1 MLTRLHV
8 QGYKALRDIDTS
20 LEPLTVI
27 VGPNGCG
34 KTSVLEALALVRDF
48 VAQTLTGSQD
58 HPLTEIRTKDFA
70 SEIPTSIE
78 LRATL
83 GMKQREQIGE
93 IVLKEMA
100 KALQGVEMPN
110 DLVVEDEPKAP
121 STADLGGRELRL
133 ELSHR
138 PDRASWSVS
147 GVFPWAYGHALQD
160 ELFDS
165 CFGRIRRLELDARMI
180 SQPSYSPD
188 PVPKVS
194 NDGTGL
200 ATVLAWL
207 QGEQYEKFEEI
218 QARLREFVPQIERIR
233 TRRAPVSLVEAQE
246 VPVGLDREGKDV
258 LATRHYQ
265 RNVIGSEIVFDYSH
279 ARGVQAK
286 HASEG
291 TLLLLALLTV
301 VATEDISVLL
311 LDDIDRALHPKAQQQ
326 LVDYLRVISERGIQT
341 IATTHSPYL
350 VLHLEY
356 DEVRA
361 MTLSDSGAALIGKL
375 TEHPE
380 YPRWNEHMSTSEFWT
395 VFGEEWLAK
404 ARAHG

>member
-1 MLTRLHV
+1 MLTRLRV
-8 QGYKALRDIDTS
+8 QGYKALRDIDTT

-34 KTSVLEALALVRDF
+34 KTSVLEAIAMVSDF
-48 VAQTLTGSQD
+48 VAHDLTGYLN

-70 SEIPTSIE
+70 AEIPTSVA
-78 LRATL
+78 LWATL

-93 IVLKEMA
+93 VVLKEMA
-100 KALQGVEMPN
+100 KALQGVEIPN

-121 STADLGGRELRL
+121 SAADLGGRELRL

-138 PDRASWSVS
+138 PDGASWSKS
-147 GVFPWAYGHALQD
+147 AVFPWAYGHALQD
-160 ELFDS
+160 ELFES
-165 CFGRIRRLELDARMI
+165 CFGRIRRLELDGRMI
-180 SQPSYSPD
+180 SQPSYLPD

-207 QGEQYEKFEEI
+207 QGEQYEKFEAI
-218 QARLREFVPQIERIR
+218 QARVREFVPQIERIR

-265 RNVIGSEIVFDYSH
+265 RNVIGSEIVFDYFH
-279 ARGVQAK
+279 AKGVHAK

-301 VATEDISVLL
+301 VATEDVSVLL

-326 LVDYLRVISERGIQT
+326 LVDYLRMISESGVQT

-361 MTLSDSGAALIGKL
+361 MTLSDSGTAMIGKL

-404 ARAHG
+404 VRAHG

>member
-1 MLTRLHV
+1 M
-8 QGYKALRDIDTS
+8 
-20 LEPLTVI
+20 
-27 VGPNGCG
+27 
-34 KTSVLEALALVRDF
+34 
-48 VAQTLTGSQD
+48 
-58 HPLTEIRTKDFA
+58 
-70 SEIPTSIE
+70 
-78 LRATL
+78 
-83 GMKQREQIGE
+83 
-93 IVLKEMA
+93 
-100 KALQGVEMPN
+100 
-110 DLVVEDEPKAP
+110 
-121 STADLGGRELRL
+121 
-133 ELSHR
+133 
-138 PDRASWSVS
+138 S

-165 CFGRIRRLELDARMI
+165 CFGRIRRLELDGRMI

-207 QGEQYEKFEEI
+207 QGEQYEKFEAI
-218 QARLREFVPQIERIR
+218 QARIREFVPQIERIR
-233 TRRAPVSLVEAQE
+233 TRRSPVSLVETQE

-265 RNVIGSEIVFDYSH
+265 RNVIGSEIVFDYFH
-279 ARGVQAK
+279 AKGVHAK

-301 VATEDISVLL
+301 VATEDVSVLL

-326 LVDYLRVISERGIQT
+326 LVDYLRVISQSGVQT

-356 DEVRA
+356 DEVKA

-404 ARAHG
+404 VRAHG